1 MKYECACMQI
11 RKASARY
18 ILNLPADVSRNW
30 IIMKFVLFKIFIFV
44 LLENFMQDV
53 YFEENNKELFP

>member
-1 MKYECACMQI
+1 MQI